1 MSIAV
6 LRVNK
11 CLRSHRHWN
20 WEKRISAAAYRSSTL
35 HKSKHSRQNL
45 NIHEA
50 AQKILKRAR
59 VGEVFHEAWQN
70 QPALIA
76 PPLAVSAN
84 VSSGR
89 DVCLTDWKAFGNS
102 PGPNSRMIHLHSR
115 AIAVCDTPLGTL
127 CLTAVLPRCSNRLR
141 ILAIYHK

>member
-35 HKSKHSRQNL
+35 HKSKHSGQNL
-45 NIHEA
+45 LCKYSRSCAEN
-50 AQKILKRAR
+50 LKRAR

-84 VSSGR
+84 VRSGR
-89 DVCLTDWKAFGNS
+89 DVCLTDWK
-102 PGPNSRMIHLHSR
+102 PPE
-115 AIAVCDTPLGTL
+115 
-127 CLTAVLPRCSNRLR
+127 
-141 ILAIYHK
+141 IL